1 MGFVRA
7 AFMKRG
13 VDSVKVGA
21 FYAVCLVLA
30 ACGGGGGGGD
40 SAPGSG
46 GSLVI
51 TPTSFNFV
59 AQTNGALP
67 LPQSLTGTF
76 SETNVGQIVAGYP
89 IGTIPPTWLNLTIPS
104 NSSPFT
110 VTVAPSTTAL
120 SAGTYSA
127 TVLVGTGTS
136 NGTVISIRSAS
147 VTYQVGSVTIAPSS
161 VVLASTAGV
170 PTASGPISVSSSK
183 GTAGWSLSSFNYT
196 GPATGWL
203 HPSFNSPNLPASMTL
218 NVDPLPAG
226 NYSAT
231 FDISDGTFLATMSV
245 TYNVSP

>member
-7 AFMKRG
+7 AYLSRG
-13 VDSVKVGA
+13 LDSVKVGV
-21 FYAVCLVLA
+21 FYVVCLALA

-40 SAPGSG
+40 SASGSG

-59 AQTNGALP
+59 AQQNGLLP
-67 LPQSLTGTF
+67 APQSLTGTF

-89 IGTIPPTWLNLTIPS
+89 IGSTPPSWLNLTIPS

-120 SAGTYSA
+120 TPGTYSA

-136 NGTVISIRSAS
+136 NGNVISIRSAS
-147 VTYQVGSVTIAPSS
+147 VTYQVGLVTIAPSS

-170 PTASGPISVSSSK
+170 PSASTAISVSSSK
-183 GTAGWSLSSFNYT
+183 GTAGWSLSSFNYSA
-196 GPATGWL
+196 GATGWL
-203 HPSFNSPNLPASMTL
+203 DLSFNGPNLPATL
-218 NVDPLPAG
+218 TVRGLALPAG
-226 NYSAT
+226 NYTAT
-231 FDISDGTFLATMSV
+231 VDISDGTFVSTLSV
-245 TYNVSP
+245 TYNVL